1 MEEQIKA
8 YRGFLLAEL
17 DALAALPSGRRDL
30 RARRLA
36 RYHRGKI
43 ADFQHERLI
52 HLLVTL
58 FFAFLLLAL
67 FAMLLL
73 SGALPEVLSGAG
85 QIVLLFALA
94 LIIFIVEIFYIKHYF
109 FLENSIQALY
119 LLENRLYECLH
130 SGAEDVQ

>member
-17 DALAALPSGRRDL
+17 DVLAALPPGRRGP
-30 RARRLA
+30 RARLLA
-36 RYHRGKI
+36 RYHRRKT

-58 FFAFLLLAL
+58 FFAFLLLTF
-67 FAMLLL
+67 FAMLLF
-73 SGALPEVLSGAG
+73 SGALPEALSGVG

-119 LLENRLYECLH
+119 LLENRLYEYLH